1 MYVIKPSNTPENRE
15 EVSLGG
21 LEKKLRNFQNVKNDF
36 KDIISKNDTYL
47 IKYKLYS
54 YLFNIL
60 QNQYILF
67 DYLSLEHNPVSNSQ
81 QNLSQ
86 TMKLI
91 TQELSN
97 SVSNNGS
104 TQTIKEG
111 NQITFEFNANSTK
124 QELITIISEFKNYNP
139 YDYTLNHN
147 EKEYVILHLLKVTKI
162 ILSDLYH
169 YQNISQK
176 LKGND
181 VALNI
186 LNNVFNEVNSDFYI
200 SDIDENSYIV
210 FSFLTADNIG
220 FMNYFI
226 HNTSIIFKYYTLL
239 IETLLELLEEQEQ
252 NGEKQLEHIVK
263 INQYYLVLGS
273 YCYTDLEQ
281 IYDLEQELLLY
292 YFNIFIL
299 NKLNNYSLFELQKLG
314 SIRDYTELVKEEDK
328 TNFNDFIEK
337 IAKNNIFDKINALF
351 ISKVN
356 EIKEKLIEQQRLIE
370 EEAAKKAEEEK
381 VNKDDEE
388 PEEEKPEEEN
398 KEEENPEQ
406 KGGQLIDLSS
416 EDVSIKRILLQNLN
430 NYVMEHQNYSD
441 EDYQKYLD
449 FKDYLLEQSD
459 EEDKKSFFYLSHF
472 YYKNLI
478 MSNVYDLIMTFKNAY
493 YVTEKFMEKIEDDD
507 DLNKEIKIENVDI
520 SMIKIETEYNFE
532 KYIYN
537 YYGLD
542 NDENYKIVD
551 INDIMNVFS
560 RISDVEDEEEI
571 LSEEVKKEE
580 TNKTI
585 LKIGSIKFET
595 PVLQQSSEVLG
606 SVQQGGNTQIEN
618 SEAFMNLINQIMLKN
633 DRLLNL
639 DFANLC
645 KTINDKLRLIIDDYD
660 DKLFGFGFMV
670 NDKSLC
676 KKLRQ
681 EIYPELKDNINELI
695 NQMDVLNEIN
705 NLKELLKTLLNILR
719 NYIKIQ
725 IYMLYGYLYWNN
737 KEQSCEELFD

>member
-111 NQITFEFNANSTK
+111 NQITFEFNANSSK
-124 QELITIISEFKNYNP
+124 QELISIISEFKGYNP

-186 LNNVFNEVNSDFYI
+186 LNNVFNEVNGDFYI

-239 IETLLELLEEQEQ
+239 IETLLELLKEPEQ
-252 NGEKQLEHIVK
+252 NGEKQLEHLVK

-273 YCYTDLEQ
+273 YCYTDLDQ

-388 PEEEKPEEEN
+388 P
-398 KEEENPEQ
+398 KEEEPKQ

-595 PVLQQSSEVLG
+595 PVLQQSSEVSG